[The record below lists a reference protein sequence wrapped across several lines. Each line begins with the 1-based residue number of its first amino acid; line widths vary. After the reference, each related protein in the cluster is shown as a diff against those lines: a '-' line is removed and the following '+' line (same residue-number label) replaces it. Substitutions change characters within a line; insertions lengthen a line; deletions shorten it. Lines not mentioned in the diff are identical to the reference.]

1 MITLADKMKVI
12 QMHLT
17 GYSNRKIARELG
29 VNRKTVGKYVAEY
42 EAAQAV
48 ITGPGA
54 PPDAV
59 REAAESISAAPAYKE
74 RKSPPRKWNAEMDD
88 FLDEILASEEEKRKL
103 LRTGKQQLTK
113 TQIHAL
119 MREAGFD
126 IGLTTV
132 CRRVNAKRQAPAEA
146 FVAQTCRYGQRFEYD
161 FGEARLYIGGRYAK
175 VFMAV
180 MTAPASG
187 YRFAL
192 LYPNQRFEAF
202 ADSQVRFFE
211 HMGGCFEEGVYDN
224 MRNVVASFTGR
235 GGKLLNE
242 RLMSLAAY
250 YGFRVVT
257 TNVRAG
263 NEKGSVENAVK
274 VVRSAAFAA
283 RWEFDSLEDAQARL
297 DAALAGL
304 NAGRPV
310 DEERAALTPRRPP
323 YEVADIR
330 PGAAVDKYSCV
341 TVGGSQYSVPD
352 CFVGKKVLVKAYPN
366 EVVCMSGGEV
376 VARHAR
382 SLSEGAMVLDVRHYL
397 RTFLR
402 KPGALANS
410 TALAAE
416 AELKAVFDEMYR
428 DRPRE
433 FASIMLACGDATVGE
448 CAAAL
453 RDRRAP
459 SPGAA
464 GRRGGDAIAEQAL
477 AQIKLIGAMGRSVA

>member
-1 MITLADKMKVI
+1 MVNLTDKMRIV
-12 QMHLT
+12 QMHLS
-17 GYSNRKIARELG
+17 GKSNRRIAAELG
-29 VNRKTVGKYVAEY
+29 LNRKTVDKYVSRY
-42 EAAQAV
+42 EAALAV
-48 ITGPGA
+48 ITADGA
-54 PPDAV
+54 PQDAV
-59 REAAESISAAPAYKE
+59 REAAESISAAPEYPK
-74 RKSPPRKWNAEMDD
+74 RSSPPRKWNAEIDE
-88 FLDEILASEEEKRKL
+88 FLDSVLASEEEKHRR
-103 LRTGKQQLTK
+103 LRTGKQQLSK
-113 TQIHAL
+113 TQTHAL
-119 MREAGFD
+119 MLAEGFD

-132 CRRVNAKRQAPAEA
+132 CERINAKRRAAVEA
-146 FVAQTCRYGQRFEYD
+146 FVAQTYRYGQRFEYD
-161 FGEARLYIGGRYAK
+161 FGEARLCIAGELRRIS
-175 VFMAV
+175 MAV

-224 MRNVVASFTGR
+224 MRNVVAKFDGR

-242 RLMSLAAY
+242 GLLSLTAY

-274 VVRSAAFAA
+274 VVR
-283 RWEFDSLEDAQARL
+283 
-297 DAALAGL
+297 
-304 NAGRPV
+304 NAGKPV
-310 DEERAALTPRRPP
+310 DEACAALTPRRPP
-323 YEVADIR
+323 YEVAGIR
-330 PGAAVDKYSCV
+330 PSAAIDKYSCV
-341 TVGGSQYSVPD
+341 TVDGSQHSVPD

-366 EVVCMSGGEV
+366 EIVCMGGGEV

-410 TALAAE
+410 TALAAQ
-416 AELKAVFDEMYR
+416 AELKSVFDEMYR

-433 FASIMLACGDATVGE
+433 FASIMLACGDATVEE

-453 RDRRAP
+453 RQRRAP
-459 SPGAA
+459 SPEAG
-464 GRRGGDAIAEQAL
+464 GRRGRDAIAEQAL
-477 AQIKLIGAMGRSVA
+477 AQIKLIGAVGRGVA

>member
-12 QMHLT
+12 QMHLS
-17 GYSNRKIARELG
+17 GESNRGIAAELG

-74 RKSPPRKWNAEMDD
+74 RKSPPRKRNAEMDD
-88 FLDEILASEEEKRKL
+88 FLDEIPASEEEKRKR
-103 LRTGKQQLTK
+103 LRAGRQQLAK
-113 TQIHAL
+113 TQIRAL

-146 FVAQTCRYGQRFEYD
+146 FVAQTYRYGQRFEYD

-175 VFMAV
+175 AFMAV

-192 LYPNQRFEAF
+192 PYPHQRFEAF

-211 HMGGCFEEGVYDN
+211 HMGGCFEEGAYDN

-235 GGKLLNE
+235 GGKLLDE
-242 RLMSLAAY
+242 GLMSLAAY

-263 NEKGSVENAVK
+263 NEKGGAENAVK
-274 VVRSAAFAA
+274 VVRNAAFAA
-283 RWEFDSLEDAQARL
+283 RWELESPEEAQARL
-297 DAALAGL
+297 DAEPAGL
-304 NAGRPV
+304 NAGRPAA
-310 DEERAALTPRRPP
+310 EERAALTPRRPP
-323 YEVADIR
+323 YEVADVR

-341 TVGGSQYSVPD
+341 TVGGSQYSAPD
-352 CFVGKKVLVKAYPN
+352 CFVGKKALVKAYPN
-366 EVVCMSGGEV
+366 EVVCMSGGEA

-382 SLSEGAMVLDVRHYL
+382 PLSDGATALDVRRCL

-402 KPGALANS
+402 KPGASANS
-410 TALAAE
+410 AALAAE
-416 AELKAVFDEMYR
+416 PEPKAVFVEMCR

-433 FASIMLACGDATVGE
+433 FASIMPACGDATVPE
-448 CAAAL
+448 CVAAL
-453 RDRRAP
+453 RQRRAP
-459 SPGAA
+459 SPEA
-464 GRRGGDAIAEQAL
+464 GGPRGRDAIAEQAL
-477 AQIKLIGAMGRSVA
+477 AQIRLIGAVGRSVA

>member
-1 MITLADKMKVI
+1 MVNLTDKMRIV
-12 QMHLT
+12 QMHLS
-17 GYSNRKIARELG
+17 GKSNRRIAAELG
-29 VNRKTVGKYVAEY
+29 LNRKTVDKYVSRY
-42 EAAQAV
+42 EAALAV
-48 ITGPGA
+48 ITADGA
-54 PPDAV
+54 PQDAV
-59 REAAESISAAPAYKE
+59 REAAESISAAPEYPK
-74 RKSPPRKWNAEMDD
+74 RSSPPRKWNAEIDE
-88 FLDEILASEEEKRKL
+88 FLDSVLASEEEKHRR
-103 LRTGKQQLTK
+103 LRTGKQQLSK
-113 TQIHAL
+113 TQTHAL
-119 MREAGFD
+119 MLAEGFD

-132 CRRVNAKRQAPAEA
+132 CERINAKRRAAVEA
-146 FVAQTCRYGQRFEYD
+146 FVAQTYRYGQRFEYD
-161 FGEARLYIGGRYAK
+161 FGEARLCIAGELRRIS
-175 VFMAV
+175 MAV

-224 MRNVVASFTGR
+224 MRNVVAKFDGR

-242 RLMSLAAY
+242 GLLSLTAY

-274 VVRSAAFAA
+274 VVRNAAFAS
-283 RWEFDSLEDAQARL
+283 RWEFDSLEDAQAHL
-297 DAALAGL
+297 DAVLAKL
-304 NAGRPV
+304 NAGKPV
-310 DEERAALTPRRPP
+310 DEACAALTPRRPP
-323 YEVADIR
+323 YEVAGIR
-330 PGAAVDKYSCV
+330 PSAAIDKYSCV
-341 TVGGSQYSVPD
+341 TVDGSQYSVPD

-366 EVVCMSGGEV
+366 EIVCMGGGEV

-410 TALAAE
+410 TALAAQ
-416 AELKAVFDEMYR
+416 AELKSVFDGMYR

-433 FASIMLACGDATVGE
+433 FASIMLACGDATVEE

-453 RDRRAP
+453 RQRRAP
-459 SPGAA
+459 SPEAG
-464 GRRGGDAIAEQAL
+464 GRRGRDAIAEQAL
-477 AQIKLIGAMGRSVA
+477 AQIKLIGAVGRGVA

>member
-1 MITLADKMKVI
+1 MVNLTDKMRII
-12 QMHLT
+12 QMHLS
-17 GYSNRKIARELG
+17 GKSNRGIASEMGL
-29 VNRKTVGKYVAEY
+29 NRKTVDRYVSRY

-48 ITGPGA
+48 ITADGA

-59 REAAESISAAPAYKE
+59 REAAESISAAPEYAK
-74 RKSPPRKWNAEMDD
+74 RNSPPRKWNAEMDE
-88 FLDEILASEEEKRKL
+88 FLDSILASEEEKRKR

-119 MREAGFD
+119 MLAEGFD

-132 CRRVNAKRQAPAEA
+132 CGRINDKRRAAAEA
-146 FVAQTCRYGQRFEYD
+146 FVAQTYRFGQRFEYD
-161 FGEARLYIGGRYAK
+161 FGEAHLYIGGRFTKA
-175 VFMAV
+175 FMAV

-192 LYPNQRFEAF
+192 PCPHQRFDAF

-224 MRNVVASFTGR
+224 MRNVVAKFTGR
-235 GGKLLNE
+235 GGKLINE
-242 RLMSLAAY
+242 GLMSLAAY

-274 VVRSAAFAA
+274 VVRNAAFAA
-283 RWEFDSLEDAQARL
+283 RWEFGSLEDAQAHL
-297 DAALAGL
+297 DAALAEL
-304 NAGRPV
+304 NAGKAV
-310 DEERAALTPRRPP
+310 AEERAALTPRRPP

-352 CFVGKKVLVKAYPN
+352 CYVGKKVLVKAYPN

-382 SLSEGAMVLDVRHYL
+382 SLSDGAMVLDVRHYL
-397 RTFLR
+397 RTLLR

-416 AELKAVFDEMYR
+416 SELKAVFDEMYR
-428 DRPRE
+428 DCPRE
-433 FASIMLACGDATVGE
+433 FASIMLACGDATVEE

-453 RDRRAP
+453 RQRRAP
-459 SPGAA
+459 SPEA
-464 GRRGGDAIAEQAL
+464 GGRHGRDAIAEQAL
-477 AQIKLIGAMGRSVA
+477 AQIKLIGAVGRSVA

>member
-146 FVAQTCRYGQRFEYD
+146 FVAQTYRYGQRFEYD

-263 NEKGSVENAVK
+263 NCVSSSTSFTKNHGPF
-274 VVRSAAFAA
+274 RSS
-283 RWEFDSLEDAQARL
+283 SLKFFTD
-297 DAALAGL
+297 
-304 NAGRPV
+304 
-310 DEERAALTPRRPP
+310 
-323 YEVADIR
+323 
-330 PGAAVDKYSCV
+330 
-341 TVGGSQYSVPD
+341 
-352 CFVGKKVLVKAYPN
+352 
-366 EVVCMSGGEV
+366 
-376 VARHAR
+376 H
-382 SLSEGAMVLDVRHYL
+382 H
-397 RTFLR
+397 
-402 KPGALANS
+402 GAL
-410 TALAAE
+410 
-416 AELKAVFDEMYR
+416 
-428 DRPRE
+428 
-433 FASIMLACGDATVGE
+433 GATQG
-448 CAAAL
+448 
-453 RDRRAP
+453 AP
-459 SPGAA
+459 FRSPGASCA
-464 GRRGGDAIAEQAL
+464 RFPPPC
-477 AQIKLIGAMGRSVA
+477 